1 MQAIT
6 VGDRDAGVGGPSL
19 MEMAYPHA
27 ADNDVIVRVRRGRK
41 DTRGSACCIRP
52 DRRTRGKTIIRV
64 TRHEGRSIM
73 MGVRIAGGILAVGMM
88 VAGTPSSHAAD
99 RAAASAPTQ
108 ASQHRYQ
115 TRAPASRRPSPTDT
129 PIYTQPL
136 PHVKGKTFT
145 SVLVYFPPG
154 ARAAPHRHGSA
165 FVYAYVL
172 EGTVR
177 SQLAGEPVRT
187 YHQGQDWVEPPGS
200 HHLLTENT
208 SPTKPA
214 KLLVI
219 FISRTGAKL
228 KINDQPK

>member
-1 MQAIT
+1 MC
-6 VGDRDAGVGGPSL
+6 GMR
-19 MEMAYPHA
+19 MA
-27 ADNDVIVRVRRGRK
+27 
-41 DTRGSACCIRP
+41 S
-52 DRRTRGKTIIRV
+52 
-64 TRHEGRSIM
+64 
-73 MGVRIAGGILAVGMM
+73 GILAAGI
-88 VAGTPSSHAAD
+88 VAT
-99 RAAASAPTQ
+99 AAAAPVAAV
-108 ASQHRYQ
+108 ASQHPSG
-115 TRAPASRRPSPTDT
+115 TPASQRPSPTDT

-145 SVLVYFPPG
+145 SMIVYFPPD

-187 YHQGQDWVEPPGS
+187 YHQGQNWVEQPGA

-219 FISRTGAKL
+219 FISNTGAKL